1 MELMEI
7 IGTTWATLDGIE
19 SWNHQYGFDT
29 NILKGYA
36 GYWDLPNSALGTW
49 TQNESNLTL
58 TGNTGSSSRI
68 RQVVDGMASGDTL
81 VVSGTIVQ
89 TGGSGAG
96 ADVGISASSSGWV
109 EGTVLLGGQVGT
121 YTFSKTL
128 NALSSNCDIQFIAV
142 NGANIVISD
151 LKFTV
156 VKKIPALN
164 FKTTQVVVFDGV
176 ADEVGTNYS
185 PTGSD
190 LVIDARV
197 KLDSVTSSRTLYS
210 CNTNNGFFFR
220 VENGSWDLYS
230 RNGFVIENSTVI
242 TPEVG
247 KTYDTRVE
255 YNYSTNDWIAR
266 VKLSTD
272 STYTT
277 IGTGNRLPPII
288 NFEPVI
294 LGQKGSVHYFDG
306 QYHSFKLTEGGVTQ
320 VDYDFQNDIA
330 TTNIV
335 DLSGNGN
342 DGIVSVGSGGLDSF
356 WGQRVADTAGSLVSA
371 DYATANTTISNPA
384 GFVHNGSE
392 CGVAMVTNSL
402 TSTQLFAIN
411 NSTATETF
419 VRKDNGNIVQIL
431 DYSAPLT
438 GDDLARTRSYVG

>member
-1 MELMEI
+1 
-7 IGTTWATLDGIE
+7 
-19 SWNHQYGFDT
+19 
-29 NILKGYA
+29 LKGYA